1 MKNSSCIATTARGLS
16 ALGLCVV
23 GLLAFIVGIVVFFGW
38 LMKDRKSDPDP
49 TIVQIVVSMAVGSLI
64 LIASVA
70 CFVLARG
77 LLRRISSTE
86 SQPENVR

>member
-1 MKNSSCIATTARGLS
+1 MKNSIATTMRGLS
-16 ALGLCVV
+16 ALGLCGV

-49 TIVQIVVSMAVGSLI
+49 TIVQVVISMAVGAVI
-64 LIASVA
+64 LAASVA
-70 CFVLARG
+70 CFVLARR
-77 LLRRISSTE
+77 LLRQISSSE